1 MTAAVTVVG
10 GAYGE
15 VCSFPRKEIYRG
27 SGGRAAA
34 LLSSLGVEVELVTA
48 TGPLL
53 AARFSEIAAVLKYKL
68 TASVSSGDIWFRYR
82 HPLAQPD
89 ISPASWPTWSGA
101 PNVEADQMLVFG
113 MLEGRPLSR
122 ARRAVYDPQ
131 DGVRSVAYGTN
142 GSTADELAVVVSYS
156 EGRAITNKREPEEI
170 ASALL
175 EDPATIVVIVKCG
188 PQGALVRTATS
199 TDWVYPFPTT
209 RVYKVGSG
217 DIFSAA
223 FAHAWMVDNLPPI
236 EAAWFA
242 SRMVAAYVDSGQ
254 DRFDAEQV
262 ESFRVEAQFKHRKVG
277 SGGARSIPDRQ
288 IYLAGPFF
296 STAQQWAID
305 EVRGAL
311 KDMGFKVFSPIHD
324 VGEGP
329 PQEVAQKDLHGLNSC
344 AVVLALLDGLDAGT
358 LFEVGYA
365 VAKGIPVVAVA
376 ELVPEVALTML
387 TGTSCHVTD
396 DLTSGIYAACW
407 KVMGDA

>member
-1 MTAAVTVVG
+1 MTAAITVIG
-10 GAYGE
+10 GSYGE
-15 VCSFPRKEIYRG
+15 LCNFPRREIYRG

-34 LLSSLGVEVELVTA
+34 LLSGLGVDVNLFTT

-53 AARFSEIAAVLKYKL
+53 AERFSEIAKL
-68 TASVSSGDIWFRYR
+68 LNYQLHASPSVADIWFRYR

-89 ISPASWPTWSGA
+89 ISPATWPTWCN
-101 PNVEADQMLVFG
+101 PPHVEADQMLVFG
-113 MLEGRPLSR
+113 MLEGRPPSR

-131 DGVRSVAYGTN
+131 DGSRSRAYGTN

-156 EGRAITNKREPEEI
+156 EGRAITERRDPGEI

-175 EDPATIVVIVKCG
+175 EDPATTVAIVKCG
-188 PQGALVRTATS
+188 PQGALVRTAHS

-223 FAHAWMVDNLPPI
+223 FAHAWMVENLPPI
-236 EAAWFA
+236 DAAWFA
-242 SRMVAAYVDSGQ
+242 SRVVSAYVDCGQ
-254 DRFDAEQV
+254 DRFDEEQV
-262 ESFRVEAQFKHRKVG
+262 GNFRAEARFQHRRVG
-277 SGGARSIPDRQ
+277 SGGARQIPDHL

-296 STAQQWAID
+296 HTAQQWAID

-329 PQEVAQKDLHGLNSC
+329 PDEVAKKDLEGLEKC
-344 AVVLALLDGLDAGT
+344 DVVLALLDGLDAGT

-376 ELVPEVALTML
+376 ESVPEVALTML
-387 TGTSCHVTD
+387 LGTNCHVTD
-396 DLTSGIYAACW
+396 DLTSGIYTACW

>member
-1 MTAAVTVVG
+1 MTAAITVVG

-15 VCSFPRKEIYRG
+15 LCSFPRKEIYRG

-34 LLSSLGVEVELVTA
+34 VLSGLGADVDFVTT

-53 AARFSEIAAVLKYKL
+53 ADRFSEIAKL
-68 TASVSSGDIWFRYR
+68 LNYRLQTSPSSADIWFRYR

-89 ISPASWPTWSGA
+89 ISPAIWPIWSN
-101 PNVEADQMLVFG
+101 PPPIKADQMLVFG
-113 MLEGRPLSR
+113 MLEGRPVSH

-131 DGVRSVAYGTN
+131 DGSRSCAYGAN
-142 GSTADELAVVVSYS
+142 GSTAGELAMVVSYS
-156 EGRAITNKREPEEI
+156 EGRAITHKRNPEEI

-175 EDPATIVVIVKCG
+175 DDPATSVAIVKCG
-188 PQGALVRTATS
+188 PQGALVRTANS

-223 FAHAWMVDNLPPI
+223 FAQAWMIENLPPV

-254 DRFDAEQV
+254 DRFDDEQV
-262 ESFRVEAQFKHRKVG
+262 GNFRAEARFAHRKVG
-277 SGGARSIPDRQ
+277 SGGARIIPDQ
-288 IYLAGPFF
+288 PIYLAGPFF
-296 STAQQWAID
+296 HTSQQWVID

-311 KDMGFKVFSPIHD
+311 TDMGFKVFSPIHD

-329 PQEVAQKDLHGLNSC
+329 PEEVAKKDLEGLEKC

-358 LFEVGYA
+358 LFEIGYA
-365 VAKGIPVVAVA
+365 VAKGIPVVVVA
-376 ELVPEVALTML
+376 ESVPEVALTML
-387 TGTSCHVTD
+387 LGTNCYVTD
-396 DLTSGIYAACW
+396 DLTSGVYAACW

>member
-1 MTAAVTVVG
+1 MIAAITVVG

-15 VCSFPRKEIYRG
+15 LCSFPRKEIYRG

-34 LLSSLGVEVELVTA
+34 LLSGLGVDVDFVTT

-53 AARFSEIAAVLKYKL
+53 AARFSEIAKL
-68 TASVSSGDIWFRYR
+68 LNYRLQASPSSADIWFRYR

-89 ISPASWPTWSGA
+89 ISPAIWPIWSDLL
-101 PNVEADQMLVFG
+101 PIKADQMLVFG
-113 MLEGRPLSR
+113 MLEGRPVTH
-122 ARRAVYDPQ
+122 ARRTVYDPQ
-131 DGVRSVAYGTN
+131 DGSRSRAYGAN
-142 GSTADELAVVVSYS
+142 GSTANELAMVVSYS
-156 EGRAITNKREPEEI
+156 EGRAISGKRDPEEI
-170 ASALL
+170 ALALL
-175 EDPATIVVIVKCG
+175 DDPATSVAIIKCG
-188 PQGALVRTATS
+188 PQGALVRTTNS

-223 FAHAWMVDNLPPI
+223 FAQAWMIDKLPPV

-254 DRFDAEQV
+254 DRFDLEQV
-262 ESFRVEAQFKHRKVG
+262 ENFRAEARFTHRKVG
-277 SGGARSIPDRQ
+277 SGGARVIPDQ
-288 IYLAGPFF
+288 PIYLAGPFF
-296 STAQQWAID
+296 HTSQQWMID
-305 EVRGAL
+305 EARGAL
-311 KDMGFKVFSPIHD
+311 TEMGFKVFSPIHD

-329 PQEVAQKDLHGLNSC
+329 PEEVAKKDLEGLEKS

-358 LFEVGYA
+358 LFEIGYA
-365 VAKGIPVVAVA
+365 VAKGIPVVVVA
-376 ELVPEVALTML
+376 ESVPEVALTMML
-387 TGTSCHVTD
+387 GTNCHVTD